1 MFVVSSPVTCIM
13 GTNNTHWYISSVY
26 VYLSVA
32 TETHHTNNNGDIF
45 DNMANSE

>member
-1 MFVVSSPVTCIM
+1 MYNGYKQHTLVHIEC
-13 GTNNTHWYISSVY
+13 VY